1 MHSPGI
7 QEFGI
12 YRFSSDD
19 DLKPDSDRL
28 TVEEPLEIVVAF
40 RRRGMLVRKPVSITM
55 RTPGMDREL
64 AVGFLFTEGIVH
76 SSQTII
82 NVEQPPSSVD
92 GLESAPG
99 NTVVVTLDGEIDL
112 GRLDRHFYTSSSCGV
127 CGKASLEALRINREI
142 QLPHD
147 SPIHSRDFLFEV
159 PQLARRRQS
168 VFDSTGGLHAAA
180 IFDSD
185 QRLLRI
191 CEDIGRHNAVDK
203 IVGGELLNGRTD
215 FSNLLM
221 FVSGRAGF
229 ELIQKSLMTGIPMM
243 AAVGAPSTLSVELA
257 RRFGMTLIGF
267 LRGNRFNLYSGID
280 RIRTVQQS
288 GITSANSG
296 RLGEN
301 YGIESRTV

>member
-1 MHSPGI
+1 
-7 QEFGI
+7 
-12 YRFSSDD
+12 
-19 DLKPDSDRL
+19 
-28 TVEEPLEIVVAF
+28 
-40 RRRGMLVRKPVSITM
+40 M

-99 NTVVVTLDGEIDL
+99 NTVVVTLDGEIAL

-168 VFDSTGGLHAAA
+168 VFDSTSGLHAAA

-203 IVGGELLNGRTD
+203 IVG
-215 FSNLLM
+215 
-221 FVSGRAGF
+221 
-229 ELIQKSLMTGIPMM
+229 
-243 AAVGAPSTLSVELA
+243 
-257 RRFGMTLIGF
+257 
-267 LRGNRFNLYSGID
+267 
-280 RIRTVQQS
+280 
-288 GITSANSG
+288 
-296 RLGEN
+296 
-301 YGIESRTV
+301 